1 MPLQT
6 DLMLLRILVTVS
18 GVFPELIVG
27 RLTVARSSNESHCEG
42 GGNWRPRKHV
52 YLVAGITAGVVRAVG
67 LVGYQ
72 RCTGTAWTV
81 NEKTENTKAI

>member
-6 DLMLLRILVTVS
+6 DLILSRIFVTMA

-27 RLTVARSSNESHCEG
+27 RLTLARSSKESHFEG

-52 YLVAGITAGVVRAVG
+52 
-67 LVGYQ
+67 
-72 RCTGTAWTV
+72 
-81 NEKTENTKAI
+81 